1 VASECGTT
9 IGVTRTCR
17 EDALLP
23 VASQRALSPDYN
35 QSTFVDKLKHRTSRV
50 RAVLV
55 DEVDMIAEPK
65 HEAQRDD
72 TVRGGRIP
80 PTLLARVDQ
89 VIE

>member
-1 VASECGTT
+1 
-9 IGVTRTCR
+9 
-17 EDALLP
+17 
-23 VASQRALSPDYN
+23 
-35 QSTFVDKLKHRTSRV
+35 
-50 RAVLV
+50 LV

-72 TVRGGRIP
+72 TVRGERIP